1 MLPTLLALSATPLVS
16 AASQGPTWCGKVY
29 LKNETDITPPGGQ
42 FNAPASSSTPL
53 LALRCSPAVQPFL
66 PDDAGTSISAII
78 VDALV
83 RYEQYSDAS
92 GISLP
97 SDPASATLNVKA
109 SVDGNEVASGTV
121 GLNGTTLLPFDLS
134 SLAPRTQP
142 YQLSCSATLS
152 SQSFTSAS
160 ANLTYLPTPDPSQYG
175 SVTKRDLR
183 TGGLLAKSSNSSDD
197 YEPVFPVAFYT
208 NWGDYLEQNDSS
220 VKLIDSL
227 GFNLIHPIPPFD
239 NVTAFQELAED
250 MEEKGLWLMYDMR
263 WTYTNLSAVD
273 SETAPLRSLQNLLL
287 YYTADEPD
295 GTSDALDAP
304 LKTYNHLQSLDPYR
318 PNSLVLNCQDYYFSD
333 YAAGADIIMQD
344 AYPVGGNVTWSIEY
358 ETVCTPEQG
367 CCGCDNCKGQFED
380 IRDRIEGHKEK
391 MEVLG
396 WERSKTVWSVP
407 QAFGGTELWYRA
419 PTGDEFLVQSIVA
432 INAGARGIVS
442 WNWPTPAATNSS
454 STSISD
460 TASALAK
467 AMPSMA
473 KTYIL
478 HPNTTYSHVVSDSR
492 IDVGMWTRSDIGSAL
507 VLASNLNYANAS
519 IALSDVFGN
528 TTASQASMVLDGGA
542 STDGSS
548 LSFGAVKSG
557 AWTFNVPVQNT
568 TSTGT
573 VEGGAQSSSAA
584 SILPWLSRLTRW
596 RARLEL

>member
-1 MLPTLLALSATPLVS
+1 MLSALLALSTASLVS

-29 LKNETDITPPGGQ
+29 LKNETDIVPPGGQ
-42 FNAPASSSTPL
+42 FATPASSSTPL

-66 PDDAGTSISAII
+66 PDDAGASTSAII

-83 RYEQYSDAS
+83 RYEEYADAS
-92 GISLP
+92 TLSLP
-97 SDPASATLNVKA
+97 SDPGSATLNVKA
-109 SVDGNEVASGTV
+109 SVDGTEVASGAL
-121 GLNGTTLLPFDLS
+121 GLNGTVLLPFNLS
-134 SLAPRTQP
+134 SLSPRIEP

-152 SQSFTSAS
+152 SQTFTSAS
-160 ANLTYLPTPDPSQYG
+160 TNLTYLPTPDSTKYG

-183 TGGLLAKSSNSSDD
+183 TGGLLAKTSNSFGD
-197 YEPVFPVAFYT
+197 YETVLPIAFYS

-227 GFNLIHPIPPFD
+227 GFNTIHPIPPFD

-250 MEEKGLWLMYDMR
+250 MEDKGLWLMYDMR
-263 WTYTNLSAVD
+263 WSYTNLTAVD
-273 SETAPLRSLQNLLL
+273 AETAPLRSLQNLLL

-318 PNSLVLNCQDYYFSD
+318 PNSLVLNCQDYHFAD

-367 CCGCDNCKGQFED
+367 CCGCDNCKGEFED
-380 IRDRIEGHKEK
+380 IRDRIEGHKSK

-396 WERSKTVWSVP
+396 WERSKTIWSVP

-442 WNWPTPAATNSS
+442 WNWPTPAAVNSS
-454 STSISD
+454 STSIAD

-467 AMPSMA
+467 AMPNMA
-473 KTYIL
+473 KDYIL
-478 HPNTTYSHVVSDSR
+478 HPNVTYSHTVSSTR
-492 IDVGMWTRSDIGSAL
+492 IDVGLWTRSDIGSAL

-528 TTASQASMVLDGGA
+528 VTTSQASMVLAGGA

-557 AWTFNVPVQNT
+557 AWTFSVPVVNQ
-568 TSTGT
+568 TSGT
-573 VEGGAQSSSAA
+573 VAGGAESSSAA
-584 SILPWLSRLTRW
+584 SVMPWLSRLTQW
-596 RARLEL
+596 RARSDL